1 MELFGVYYTSLDIG
15 GVGDGSLTVKKTDI
29 RPTRTV
35 YPFRTFQIISTSF
48 CHLIVTVTAFLIAF
62 AVSHL
67 PSTLAAIAT
76 LYVLPGVRYLGVA

>member
-35 YPFRTFQIISTSF
+35 YPFRRILQIISTSF

-62 AVSHL
+62 TVSHL

-76 LYVLPGVRYLGVA
+76 L